1 MGERQALAAD
11 DPSHIGQYRLLG
23 RLGEGGMGRVY
34 LGRSTGGRTVALK
47 VVQEELAQLPEF
59 RQRFARE
66 VAAARRVGGE
76 WTAAVLDADTGA
88 AVPWVATQY
97 VLGPSLHEVVAE
109 GYGAL
114 PEASVRVL
122 ANRLA
127 LALSAV
133 HGAGLVH
140 RDLKPSNVLVT
151 VDGPRLIDFGI
162 ARALDA
168 LDPVAGDA
176 PRTLTGMVIG
186 SPGFMSP
193 EQARGLELTAAS
205 DVFTLGSVLV
215 FAMTGRQPFGGS
227 GSGGGGLH
235 AQLVRVAEDEPELAG
250 VPESLLPLVRACLEK
265 APGLRPTPEEIAA
278 RTGGDRVG
286 PWLPG
291 EVLEQLGRH
300 AAELLDFDPV
310 PAGDREPASPVP
322 VPSPTPTPTPT
333 PTSTPTALDAPP
345 PPVASAPTRTAPPR
359 PSAPPVTPGRGRNR
373 VLFAGAA
380 AVAVA
385 AVAAGLVAL
394 QPWGGGDDGTGGA
407 VPRQFRGAWEGEL
420 TGPGDAAGGHALV
433 EIGPGQV
440 GSGDAKFSVLGEAR
454 LCVSGSGIE
463 KAEHDEGSGK
473 RVLTLGEART
483 ESATDG
489 EKGACRRP
497 GRGEL
502 RFDPARNDRLTW
514 AFDTYEVE
522 LTRREDASIERYHGA
537 TGTWYPDTGE
547 GEPGPLEQLQVAGVS
562 VEQNTLTFTDGMGSQ
577 PSCGYEAKVFTLKDG
592 LLTTPPRLDDVTAG
606 QNRDCP
612 VTRSPLLLTLG
623 EDDRLM
629 TYRSLDG
636 ATSGHLTATLP

>member
-1 MGERQALAAD
+1 MRALAAD

-59 RQRFARE
+59 RKRFTRE

-168 LDPVAGDA
+168 LDTVAGDA
-176 PRTLTGMVIG
+176 PRTRTGMVIG

-193 EQARGLELTAAS
+193 EQARGLELSAAS

-215 FAMTGRQPFGGS
+215 FALTGRQPFGGG
-227 GSGGGGLH
+227 GSGGLH
-235 AQLVRVAEDEPELAG
+235 AQLFRVAEDEPDLAG

-278 RTGGDRVG
+278 RTGGDRAG

-310 PAGDREPASPVP
+310 PVREWEAASPVRP
-322 VPSPTPTPTPT
+322 QRPSM
-333 PTSTPTALDAPP
+333 PTARDAPSVPLAMAAQAPTQTAPSVRMPQWP
-345 PPVASAPTRTAPPR
+345 PSAPGGTRHRALVAGAITAAVVAAGAGLLALDPWGEIGDGSGASRASAP
-359 PSAPPVTPGRGRNR
+359 
-373 VLFAGAA
+373 
-380 AVAVA
+380 
-385 AVAAGLVAL
+385 
-394 QPWGGGDDGTGGA
+394 Q
-407 VPRQFRGAWEGEL
+407 QFQGVWEGKV
-420 TGPGDAAGGHALV
+420 TGPSTSGS
-433 EIGPGQV
+433 IGRLEFDR
-440 GSGDAKFSVLGEAR
+440 SGTRRAKLSVLDPER
-454 LCVSGSGIE
+454 LCVSGSDVE
-463 KAEHDEGSGK
+463 KTEHDERSGEWS
-473 RVLTLGEART
+473 LNLNAAEA
-483 ESATDG
+483 EGATPADG
-489 EKGACRRP
+489 AGTCWT
-497 GRGEL
+497 
-502 RFDPARNDRLTW
+502 PARSTLTYHPDRGDRLTW
-514 AFDTYEVE
+514 YVDEYKFE
-522 LTRREDASIERYHGA
+522 LTRQEGGSFDRYRGT
-537 TGTWYPDTGE
+537 TGVWYPDHE
-547 GEPGPLEQLQVAGVS
+547 GYEPGPLEQLQVAGVS
-562 VEQNTLTFTDGMGSQ
+562 VEQNTLTFTDGMGSE
-577 PSCGYEAKVFTLKDG
+577 PSCGYEAKVFALKDG
-592 LLTTPPRLDDVTAG
+592 LLTTPPRVDDVTAG

>member
-1 MGERQALAAD
+1 MRALAAD

-114 PEASVRVL
+114 PEASVHVL

-168 LDPVAGDA
+168 LDTVAGDA
-176 PRTLTGMVIG
+176 PRTRTGMVIG

-205 DVFTLGSVLV
+205 DVFTLGSVLA
-215 FAMTGRQPFGGS
+215 FAVTGRQPFGGG
-227 GSGGGGLH
+227 GSGGLH
-235 AQLVRVAEDEPELAG
+235 AQLFRVAEDEPDLAG

-265 APGLRPTPEEIAA
+265 APGQRPTPEEIAA
-278 RTGGDRVG
+278 RTGGDRAG

-310 PAGDREPASPVP
+310 PAGEREPAPAA
-322 VPSPTPTPTPT
+322 PTPTPTP
-333 PTSTPTALDAPP
+333 TPTALDAPP
-345 PPVASAPTRTAPPR
+345 PPVASAPTQTAPPR
-359 PSAPPVTPGRGRNR
+359 PSAPPVTPRRGRNR
-373 VLFAGAA
+373 VLVAGAA
-380 AVAVA
+380 TVAVV

-394 QPWGGGDDGTGGA
+394 QPWGGGEGDTGGA
-407 VPRQFRGAWEGEL
+407 VPQQFRGAWEGEL
-420 TGPGDAAGGHALV
+420 TGPGDAAGEHTLV
-433 EIGPGQV
+433 EIGPGEI
-440 GSGDAKFSVLGEAR
+440 GSGDAKVSVLGKAR
-454 LCVSGSGIE
+454 LCVSGSGVE

-473 RVLTLGEART
+473 RALTLGAART

-489 EKGACRRP
+489 EKGACLRP
-497 GRGEL
+497 GGGEL
-502 RFDPARNDRLTW
+502 RFDPARTSRLTW
-514 AFDTYEVE
+514 SFDTYEIE
-522 LTRREDASIERYHGA
+522 LTRRDDASIERYQGP
-537 TGTWYPDTGE
+537 TSLWFPDTE
-547 GEPGPLEQLQVAGVS
+547 QDEPGPLEQLQVAGVS
-562 VEQNTLTFTDGMGSQ
+562 VEQNTLTFTDGMGSE
-577 PSCGYEAKVFTLKDG
+577 PSCGYEAKVFSLKDG